1 MRPAMAVPGHCRMR
15 PIRTRSLRLDL
26 RKIFKKKKA
35 GKREERK
42 KTKHRQTNKQTN
54 NNHDKRYKQRLT
66 N

>member
-26 RKIFKKKKA
+26 RKIKKERWQEREKK
-35 GKREERK
+35 ER
-42 KTKHRQTNKQTN
+42 RQNTDKQTDN
-54 NNHDKRYKQRLT
+54 DRDKRYKQRLT